1 MDILIVE
8 DEMLLGLLLADA
20 LTDVGHRVLGP
31 ASCRAEA
38 LGLVS
43 ERTPH
48 LALVDIELRGAES
61 GIELAAELRRHGVA
75 CVFTTGQPAGA
86 RAHRELALGLVEK
99 PYNPMTI
106 VEVVRY
112 FEALHAGE
120 RPTRVPRGLEPFG
133 PDVVPVSAAL
143 VETPAPTVVP
153 CAGSGVPGA
162 APSAAA
168 ISASLPAQTEQ
179 RLGDAGVLEALTG

>member
-8 DEMLLGLLLADA
+8 DEILLGLLLADA

-43 ERTPH
+43 DRTPH
-48 LALVDIELRGAES
+48 LALVDIELRDGES

-75 CVFTTGQPAGA
+75 CVFTTGQPVGA

-99 PYNPMTI
+99 PYNPTTI
-106 VEVVRY
+106 LEVVRY

-120 RPTRVPRGLEPFG
+120 GLEPFG
-133 PDVVPVSAAL
+133 PDALPVSLGLLDTSA
-143 VETPAPTVVP
+143 PAVVP
-153 CAGSGVPGA
+153 CAGSVGPGA

-179 RLGDAGVLEALTG
+179 RLGNAGVLEALTG